1 MNAKI
6 DDLSRDILEM
16 ESFDL
21 EKNFIKTQNRVSR
34 YAARRIMAYAAGFA
48 AAAAIALLAI
58 LQYPKDDV
66 EMQVAYAPVG
76 QVVTVTLPDSSVV
89 YLNSGS
95 TLTYPVKFAA
105 DKREVSLEGQGWFK
119 VYASRTY
126 PFYVNTSKGLT
137 LYVYGTEFDVAAYPQ
152 ESDIEIYLASGN
164 LNMMLPVKNVECA
177 IKPNQKL
184 TYDTVK
190 ESIDVLDIP
199 GGMGYDWKEGNLCFR
214 HSTMDEILTTLSRRF
229 DVVMDAANVSADSNE
244 YHASF
249 TSSETLEEILTQLSG
264 LSELKWHNVGTDA
277 DGRKHITV
285 KY

>member
-229 DVVMDAANVSADSNE
+229 DVVMDAVNVSADSNE